1 MVIAIQPYFVN
12 FVEKFHYSRHRL
24 NMASKLISCV
34 ILVGAA
40 SMLLVSANSF
50 LGALSLILHDNPF
63 INSLVKYQVF
73 ALALAL
79 IVSGITLLFRPES
92 KGLLR
97 LGELSRNA
105 EKESWL
111 GISGVTT
118 WQRNAAQLLVFISL
132 ATGIFMAFAVAGA
145 GAHGNMHLWFIPWIL
160 LFSCVNALSEELIF
174 RFAVLGTLTPFAPKP
189 LVLLVSAVMFGLPHY
204 NGFPSGIIGIIMA
217 GVLGYVLSKAS
228 YETSGLGIALGM
240 HIVQDI
246 IIFTG
251 IFMMKTA

>member
-1 MVIAIQPYFVN
+1 
-12 FVEKFHYSRHRL
+12 
-24 NMASKLISCV
+24 MASKLISCI
-34 ILVGAA
+34 ILVGTA

-50 LGALSLILHDNPF
+50 LSAVPLALHENAF
-63 INSLVKYQVF
+63 VNSLMKYQIF

-97 LGELSRNA
+97 LGELWRNA

-118 WQRNAAQLLVFISL
+118 WKRNAAQLLVFISL
-132 ATGIFMAFAVAGA
+132 ATGIFMGFAVVGA
-145 GAHGNMHLWFIPWIL
+145 DASGNMRLWFIPWIL

-174 RFAVLGTLTPFAPKP
+174 RFAVLGTLTSFVPKIAI
-189 LVLLVSAVMFGLPHY
+189 LLVSAVMFGLPHY
-204 NGFPSGIIGIIMA
+204 NGFPSGAIGIIMA

-228 YETSGLGIALGM
+228 YETSGLGIALGI

-251 IFMMKTA
+251 IFMMKAA